1 MQNYNIIRF
10 FALLKKLKLQSM
22 DKTTILWADDEIDLL
37 KPHILFLQQ
46 KGYDVITANSGSDAI
61 DLVRE
66 QHFDIVFLDEQMP
79 GVSGIE
85 ALEVIKREFP
95 SLPVVMITKSEEERI
110 MEDAIGSNIA
120 DYLIKP
126 VNPNQ
131 ILLSLKRNLENKK
144 LRDEK
149 STMSYQ
155 QEFRKIAMKI
165 NNNLDFNEWADVYKN
180 LVRWELE
187 LQKTTDEGIKGIL
200 ADQKQEADAIF
211 TRYVERNYVDW
222 IQGRAEKPVMSHT
235 LVRDKVLPA
244 LTDDNR
250 PLFFIVIDNL
260 RYDQWKA
267 IQPIIEQYFRV
278 ASDDVY
284 YSILPTT
291 TQYARN
297 ALFAGLM
304 PLEIRRRYPKWWID
318 EEDERTKNQFEG
330 ELFGEQLKRFG
341 KNIKYSYNKVLNLQA
356 GKKLYEQMSNLMQNK
371 INVIVY
377 NFVDML
383 SHARTEMEIIRELAD
398 DEEAYRSLMYS
409 WFEHSSLLDM
419 MRFISDKGCD
429 MVITTDHGST
439 YVKNP
444 VRILGDREVNTN
456 LRYKYGKNLK
466 YNPKE
471 VFEVKDPEKI
481 FLPRVNLS
489 TSYVFAGSGDFFA
502 YPNNYNYY
510 VGYYRN
516 TFQHGGISMS
526 EMLIPVVVL
535 NAKR

>member
-1 MQNYNIIRF
+1 ME
-10 FALLKKLKLQSM
+10 
-22 DKTTILWADDEIDLL
+22 KTTILWADDEIDLL
-37 KPHILFLQQ
+37 KPHIIFLEQ
-46 KGYDVITANSGSDAI
+46 KGYEVITANSGSDAI

-66 QHFDIVFLDEQMP
+66 RHFDIVFLDEQMP

-85 ALEVIKREFP
+85 ALEVIKREHP
-95 SLPVVMITKSEEERI
+95 NLPVVMITKSEEERI

-149 STMSYQ
+149 SSMSYQ
-155 QEFRKIAMKI
+155 QEFRKISMDI
-165 NNNLDFNEWADVYKN
+165 NNNLNYNEWIDQYKN

-187 LQKTTDEGIKGIL
+187 LQKSTDEGIKQIL
-200 ADQKQEADAIF
+200 ADQKQEADNIF
-211 TRYVERNYVDW
+211 TRFVERNYTGW
-222 IQGRAEKPVMSHT
+222 IQGGSDKPVMSHT
-235 LVRDKVLPA
+235 LVRDKVLP
-244 LTDDNR
+244 LLSEDDK

-267 IQPIIEQYFRV
+267 IQPIIETYFRV
-278 ASDDVY
+278 VSDDVY

-297 ALFAGLM
+297 SLFAGLM
-304 PLEIRRRYPKWWID
+304 PLEIRRRYPKWWVD
-318 EEDERTKNQFEG
+318 EEDEGTKNQYEG

-341 KNIKYSYNKVLNLQA
+341 KNFKYSYNKVLNLQA
-356 GKKLYEQMSNLMQNK
+356 GKKLTEQLPNLMQNK

-419 MRFISDKGCD
+419 MRFIAEKQCD
-429 MVITTDHGST
+429 MVVTTDHGST

-444 VRILGDREVNTN
+444 VKILGDREVNTN

-489 TSYVFAGSGDFFA
+489 TSYVFAGSGGFFA

-510 VGYYRN
+510 VSYYRN

-526 EMLIPVVVL
+526 EMLIPVSHL
-535 NAKR
+535 TPRR

>member
-1 MQNYNIIRF
+1 
-10 FALLKKLKLQSM
+10 M
-22 DKTTILWADDEIDLL
+22 DTTILWADDEIDLL
-37 KPHILFLQQ
+37 KPHIIFLEQ
-46 KGYDVITANSGSDAI
+46 KGYEVVTANSGSDAI

-66 QHFDIVFLDEQMP
+66 RHFDIVFLDEQMP

-85 ALEVIKREFP
+85 ALEVIKREYP
-95 SLPVVMITKSEEERI
+95 NLPVVMITKSEEERI
-110 MEDAIGSNIA
+110 MEDAIGSNIS

-131 ILLSLKRNLENKK
+131 ILLSLKRNLEKKK
-144 LRDEK
+144 LREEK
-149 STMSYQ
+149 SSMGYQ
-155 QEFRKIAMKI
+155 QEFRKISMEI
-165 NNNLDFNEWADVYKN
+165 NNEPNFNEWIDIYKN

-187 LQKTTDEGIKGIL
+187 LQHSTDEGIKNIL
-200 ADQKQEADAIF
+200 ADQKQEADTIF
-211 TRYVERNYVDW
+211 TRFVERNYYDW

-235 LVRDKVLPA
+235 LVRDKVLPR
-244 LTDDNR
+244 LTDDEK
-250 PLFFIVIDNL
+250 PLFLIVIDNL

-267 IQPIIEQYFRV
+267 IQPVIENDFRV
-278 ASDDVY
+278 ISDDIY

-297 ALFAGLM
+297 SLFAGLM
-304 PLEIRRRYPKWWID
+304 PLEIRRRYPKWWVD
-318 EEDERTKNQFEG
+318 EDDEGTKNQYEA

-341 KNIKYSYNKVLNLQA
+341 KNIRYSYNKVLNLQA

-419 MRFISDKGCD
+419 MRFIASKGCD
-429 MVITTDHGST
+429 MIVTTDHGST
-439 YVKNP
+439 YVKDP
-444 VRILGDREVNTN
+444 VKILGDREVNTN

-466 YNPKE
+466 YNAKE

-481 FLPRVNLS
+481 FLPKMNLS
-489 TSYVFAGSGDFFA
+489 TTYVFAGAGDFFA

-510 VGYYRN
+510 VSHYRN

-526 EMLIPVVVL
+526 EMLVPVISL
-535 NAKR
+535 SSKR

>member
-1 MQNYNIIRF
+1 
-10 FALLKKLKLQSM
+10 M
-22 DKTTILWADDEIDLL
+22 DRTTILWADDEIELL
-37 KPHILFLQQ
+37 KPHIMFLEQ
-46 KGYDVITANSGSDAI
+46 KGYEVVTANSGSDAI

-66 QHFDIVFLDEQMP
+66 RHFDIVFLDEQMP

-85 ALEVIKREFP
+85 ALEVIKREYP
-95 SLPVVMITKSEEERI
+95 NLPVVMITKSEEETI
-110 MEDAIGSNIA
+110 MESAIGSDIA

-131 ILLSLKRNLENKK
+131 ILLSLKRNLEHRQ

-149 STMSYQ
+149 STLNYQ
-155 QEFRKIAMKI
+155 QEFRQIAMELGG
-165 NNNLDFNEWADVYKN
+165 NLNYDEWIALYKK

-187 LQKTTDEGIKGIL
+187 LQKSTDEGIKQIL
-200 ADQKQEADAIF
+200 ADQKQEADAQF
-211 TRYVERNYVDW
+211 TRFVERNYESW
-222 IQGRAEKPVMSHT
+222 IQGKAEKPVMSHT
-235 LVRDKVLPA
+235 LVRDKVLPR
-244 LTDDNR
+244 LDNIDR
-250 PLFFIVIDNL
+250 PLFFVVIDNL
-260 RYDQWKA
+260 RYDQWKV
-267 IQPIIEQYFRV
+267 IQPLLENYFRV
-278 ASDDVY
+278 DADDVY
-284 YSILPTT
+284 YSILPTS

-297 ALFAGLM
+297 SLFAGLM

-318 EEDERTKNQFEG
+318 EEDERTKNQFES
-330 ELFGEQLKRFG
+330 ELFGEQLKRHG

-371 INVIVY
+371 INIIVY

-409 WFEHSSLLDM
+409 WFEHSSLFDM
-419 MRFISDKGCD
+419 MRFIADKGCP
-429 MVITTDHGST
+429 MMITTDHGSA

-444 VRILGDREVNTN
+444 VKILGDRDVNTN

-481 FLPRVNLS
+481 FLPRPNLS

-510 VGYYRN
+510 VSYYRN

-526 EMLIPVVVL
+526 EMLIPVVSL
-535 NAKR
+535 SSKR

>member
-1 MQNYNIIRF
+1 
-10 FALLKKLKLQSM
+10 M
-22 DKTTILWADDEIDLL
+22 DKTTILWADDEIELL
-37 KPHILFLQQ
+37 KPHIIFLEQ
-46 KGYDVITANSGSDAI
+46 KGYEVVTANNGSDAV
-61 DLVRE
+61 DLVKQR
-66 QHFDIVFLDEQMP
+66 HFDIVFLDEQMP

-85 ALEVIKREFP
+85 ALEAIKREYP
-95 SLPVVMITKSEEERI
+95 NLPVVMITKSEEERI

-149 STMSYQ
+149 SSMSYQ
-155 QEFRKIAMKI
+155 QEFRKISMDL
-165 NNNLDFNEWADVYKN
+165 NNNLDFNEWMTVYKN

-187 LQKTTDEGIKGIL
+187 LEDSTDQGIKSIL
-200 ADQKQEADAIF
+200 ADQKQEADSIF
-211 TRYVERNYVDW
+211 TRFIQNNYVNW
-222 IQGRAEKPVMSHT
+222 IQGKSEKPVMSHT
-235 LVRDKVLPA
+235 LVRDKVLPR
-244 LTDDNR
+244 LSDDDK
-250 PLFFIVIDNL
+250 PLFLIVIDNL

-267 IQPIIEQYFRV
+267 IQPLVEASFRV
-278 ASDDVY
+278 VADDLY

-304 PLEIRRRYPKWWID
+304 PLEIRRRYPKWWVD
-318 EEDERTKNQFEG
+318 EEEEGTKNQFEG
-330 ELFGEQLKRFG
+330 ELLGEQLKRHG

-356 GKKLYEQMSNLMQNK
+356 GKKLYEQMSNLMNNK
-371 INVIVY
+371 LNVIVY

-383 SHARTEMEIIRELAD
+383 SHARTEMEIIRELAE
-398 DEEAYRSLMYS
+398 DEEAYRSLMLS
-409 WFEHSSLLDM
+409 WFEHSSLFDM
-419 MRFISDKGCD
+419 MRFIGEKGCD
-429 MVITTDHGST
+429 MIITTDHGSN
-439 YVKNP
+439 YVQHP

-466 YNPKE
+466 FNPKE
-471 VFEVKDPEKI
+471 MFEVKDPEKI
-481 FLPRVNLS
+481 FLPRVNLT
-489 TSYVFAGSGDFFA
+489 TSYVFAKAGDFFA

-510 VGYYRN
+510 VNYYRN

-526 EMLIPVVVL
+526 EMLIPAIYL
-535 NAKR
+535 RAK